1 MKFYESESQVHARP
15 EQVWRVLVDAA
26 SWADWDSGV
35 EGVDGRIVLGGKITI
50 RSAAAPGRSFP
61 VTVTVL
67 DAPRSLVLTGG
78 MPLGLFRG
86 VRTYTLTPDGDGT
99 RFRMREEYTGAV
111 LPMIWRSMPDLQPSF
126 DRFAAGIAK
135 RAESEAPIGG

>member
-1 MKFYESESQVHARP
+1 MRFYQSGSSIHAQP
-15 EQVWRVLVDAA
+15 EQVWSVLVDAA
-26 SWADWDSGV
+26 SWPNWDSGV
-35 EGVDGRIVLGGKITI
+35 ESVDGTIELDRKITI

-61 VTVTVL
+61 VAVTVL
-67 DAPRSLVLTGG
+67 DAPRTLVFAGG

-99 RFRMREEYTGAV
+99 RFTTREEYSGAM

-126 DRFAAGIAK
+126 DRFAAGIAQ
-135 RAESEAPIGG
+135 RAESEAPIGS